1 MPHRTREPF
10 KLETSSPDVQK
21 NTSKPRDPERTRA
34 QILSVAIREFARHG
48 FHGAR
53 VERITKSARCNPR
66 MLYHY
71 FGSKELLYLAAL
83 DEVYARIRAQERSL
97 DLETGAP
104 ELAVRRLVE
113 FTFDF
118 FASNDVFLRMT
129 RNENMLGGRY
139 IQRSQMI
146 RDMSQPLLDAIDRL
160 VARGHA
166 EGAFRE
172 RVDPLQLY
180 VSIVA
185 LSAHHLN
192 NAATLSATFGA
203 DLADTGWVAARRDH
217 AVAMVLRYLGA
228 DEVGADPPPAAE
240 A

>member
-1 MPHRTREPF
+1 MD
-10 KLETSSPDVQK
+10 TSPSEGQK
-21 NTSKPRDPERTRA
+21 PAPRPRDPERTRA
-34 QILSVAIREFARHG
+34 QILAVAIREFSRHG

-53 VERITKSARCNPR
+53 VERIAKSARCNPR

-71 FGSKELLYLAAL
+71 FGSKEQLYLAAL

-97 DLETGAP
+97 DLESGAP
-104 ELAVRRLVE
+104 EMAVRRLVE

-166 EGAFRE
+166 EGVFRE
-172 RVDPLQLY
+172 RVAPLQLY

-203 DLADTGWVAARRDH
+203 DLSDPDWVAARRDH

-228 DEVGADPPPAAE
+228 DDVKTRSPPASE

>member
-1 MPHRTREPF
+1 MRREAPPMA
-10 KLETSSPDVQK
+10 TS
-21 NTSKPRDPERTRA
+21 TSARPKPAPRSRDPERTRA
-34 QILSVAIREFARHG
+34 QILSVAVREFARHG

-53 VERITKSARCNPR
+53 VERITKTARCNPR

-71 FGSKELLYLAAL
+71 FGSKEQLYLAAL
-83 DEVYARIRAQERSL
+83 DEVYAKIRAQERSL
-97 DLETGAP
+97 DLDSGAP
-104 ELAVRRLVE
+104 DLAMRRLVE

-129 RNENMLGGRY
+129 RNENMLGGRF

-166 EGAFRE
+166 EGVFSE
-172 RVDPLQLY
+172 RVDALQLY

-192 NAATLSATFGA
+192 NGATLSATFGS
-203 DLADTGWVAARRDH
+203 DLADPGWHAARRDH
-217 AVAMVLRYLGA
+217 AVSMVLRYLGA
-228 DEVGADPPPAAE
+228 DSARNAAARASGA
-240 A
+240 

>member
-1 MPHRTREPF
+1 MQRQIRELFELDPS
-10 KLETSSPDVQK
+10 LPEEQK
-21 NTSKPRDPERTRA
+21 IISRPRDPERTRA
-34 QILSVAIREFARHG
+34 QILTVATREFARHG

-53 VERITKSARCNPR
+53 VERIAKSARCNTR

-71 FGSKELLYLAAL
+71 FGSKEQLYLAAL

-97 DLETGAP
+97 DLETGSP

-118 FASNDVFLRMT
+118 FASNDVFLHMT

-139 IQRSQMI
+139 IKRSQMI
-146 RDMSQPLLDAIDRL
+146 RDMSQPLLESIDRL

-172 RVDPLQLY
+172 RADPLQLY
-180 VSIVA
+180 VSIVS

-203 DLADTGWVAARRDH
+203 DLADPGWVASRRDH

-228 DEVGADPPPAAE
+228 DGNVAARPLASGA
-240 A
+240 

>member
-1 MPHRTREPF
+1 M
-10 KLETSSPDVQK
+10 ETAAPEGRK
-21 NTSKPRDPERTRA
+21 PAPRPRDPERTRA
-34 QILSVAIREFARHG
+34 QILSVAVKEFARHG

-53 VERITKSARCNPR
+53 VERITKAARCNPR

-71 FGSKELLYLAAL
+71 FGSKEQLYLAAL

-97 DLETGAP
+97 DLDSGAP
-104 ELAVRRLVE
+104 ALAVRRLVE

-118 FASNDVFLRMT
+118 FASNDLFLRMT

-139 IQRSQMI
+139 IQRSRMI
-146 RDMSQPLLDAIDRL
+146 RDMSQPLLESIDRL
-160 VARGHA
+160 VKRGHA

-172 RVDPLQLY
+172 RADALQLY

-203 DLADTGWVAARRDH
+203 DLAHPDWVASRRDH

-228 DEVGADPPPAAE
+228 DAE
-240 A
+240 TPSTPKA

>member
-1 MPHRTREPF
+1 MDAATPADGKKPAPR
-10 KLETSSPDVQK
+10 
-21 NTSKPRDPERTRA
+21 PRDPERTRA
-34 QILSVAIREFARHG
+34 QILTVAVREFARHG

-53 VERITKSARCNPR
+53 VERITKAARCNPR

-71 FGSKELLYLAAL
+71 FGSKEQLYLAAL

-97 DLETGAP
+97 DLDSGAP

-118 FASNDVFLRMT
+118 FASSELFLQMT

-139 IQRSQMI
+139 IQRSRMI
-146 RDMSQPLLDAIDRL
+146 RDMSQPLLESISRL
-160 VARGHA
+160 VDRGHA
-166 EGAFRE
+166 AGVFRE
-172 RVDPLQLY
+172 RADPLQLY

-203 DLADTGWVAARRDH
+203 DLSDPAWQAVRRDH
-217 AVAMVLRYLGA
+217 AVAMILRYLGA
-228 DEVGADPPPAAE
+228 AA
-240 A
+240 APTPQGD

>member
-1 MPHRTREPF
+1 M
-10 KLETSSPDVQK
+10 ETSRSAARTPAPR
-21 NTSKPRDPERTRA
+21 PRDPERTRA

-53 VERITKSARCNPR
+53 VERITRAARCNPR

-71 FGSKELLYLAAL
+71 FGGKEQLYVAAL
-83 DEVYARIRAQERSL
+83 DEVYAGIRAQERSL
-97 DLETGAP
+97 DLDSGAP
-104 ELAVRRLVE
+104 EPAMRRLVG

-118 FASNDVFLRMT
+118 FASNDVFLHMT

-139 IQRSQMI
+139 IQRSRMI

-160 VARGHA
+160 VTRGHA
-166 EGAFRE
+166 EGAFSE

-203 DLADTGWVAARRDH
+203 DLGDPAWQAARREH
-217 AVAMVLRYLGA
+217 AVAMVLRVLGA
-228 DEVGADPPPAAE
+228 EGAGREPAAG

>member
-1 MPHRTREPF
+1 MGAAMGAARELLRVDTPASTGGRPAPRT
-10 KLETSSPDVQK
+10 
-21 NTSKPRDPERTRA
+21 RDPERTRG
-34 QILSVAIREFARHG
+34 QILAVALREFSRHG

-53 VERITKSARCNPR
+53 VERITKAARCNPR

-71 FGSKELLYLAAL
+71 FGSKEQLYLAAL
-83 DEVYARIRAQERSL
+83 DEVYAGIRAQERSL
-97 DLETGAP
+97 DLESGPPA
-104 ELAVRRLVE
+104 AAMRRLVE

-118 FASNDVFLRMT
+118 FASNEVFVRLT

-139 IQRSQMI
+139 IQRSRMI

-172 RVDPLQLY
+172 RADPLQLY
-180 VSIVA
+180 VSVVA

-192 NAATLSATFGA
+192 NAATLSATFGT
-203 DLADTGWVAARRDH
+203 DLTDPAWGAARREH
-217 AVAMVLRYLGA
+217 AVAMVLRFLGA
-228 DEVGADPPPAAE
+228 EACAAPGT
-240 A
+240 